1 MKPSRT
7 SLYIINF
14 ILLSA
19 FLSAQETETESVN
32 DSLTV
37 DVKPKIK
44 KPIDMALRF
53 GLDLYKPVFS
63 LTTTDYN
70 GLELVG
76 DLFVGN
82 DFYIALE
89 LGNEEKTQQSENI
102 NFTTSGTYFKVGF
115 DYNMFENWEGM
126 NNQVYVGLRFGK
138 SIHKQNV
145 NHYRRYTTTHYW
157 PEGIVDNDYAI
168 GERTGLASNWIEVV
182 AGIKVQT
189 FNNFYMGFSL
199 RLNRLLS
206 DEKPDNFDNLH
217 IPGFNRK
224 TDDNIWG
231 AGFNYTLTY
240 SIPFR
245 FKKPN
250 KEIGADSVD
259 LVTETLAKT
268 NDVGS
273 KN

>member
-1 MKPSRT
+1 MKRLHT

-14 ILLSA
+14 
-19 FLSAQETETESVN
+19 FLFSVFLTAQETGSESVN
-32 DSLTV
+32 DSLIVNDIT
-37 DVKPKIK
+37 KKK

-63 LTTTDYN
+63 FTTTDYT

-76 DLFVGN
+76 DLFIGN
-82 DFYIALE
+82 DFHIALE

-115 DYNMFENWEGM
+115 DYNMFENWEGL
-126 NNQVYVGLRFGK
+126 NNQVHVGLRFGK

-145 NHYRRYTTTHYW
+145 NQYRLYTTTHYW
-157 PEGIVDNDYAI
+157 PEGLISNDYAI
-168 GERTGLASNWIEVV
+168 GERAGLAASWIEVV
-182 AGIKVQT
+182 AGIKVEAL
-189 FNNFYMGFSL
+189 NNFYMGFSL

-206 DEKPDNFDNLH
+206 DQKPDNFDNLH

-245 FKKPN
+245 FKKAPKAIDTIPN
-250 KEIGADSVD
+250 D
-259 LVTETLAKT
+259 LTEETTTRT
-268 NDVGS
+268 N
-273 KN
+273 